1 MQNVS
6 AMDRRTFV
14 AGAAATA
21 AATVLAGATAH
32 AARAEET
39 GEPEVYDIAE
49 TVDVDVVVVGAG
61 ISGFAAAV
69 ESAELGGKV
78 LLLEKLATLGGDG
91 SYTFGPSGFNTRY
104 SKALGIELDPREA
117 CIEEQHV
124 FNFIP
129 NCHFYLDMAEASSDN
144 IDWVVDHG
152 VVISDI
158 VDNFKGGNPTAH
170 YWGEHGGEVDPVNGR
185 RGYGYVYTEG
195 MTAACEKLG
204 VEIRT
209 ECPAIDIIKDG
220 DAVVGV
226 IAQNAA
232 GEYIQVN
239 AKAVILGTGGI
250 CGSKEL
256 MARMGRTNEAL
267 YPWTF
272 CPGCTGDGYTLAMK
286 AGAFDMFRNVGFI
299 EQPCFAEMGLAE
311 NKAREE
317 GLGMEYFPNRND
329 NHPIYN
335 IIKYG
340 KCIWVNEEGER
351 FADECCAHPDG
362 GVAMWATAAFESQ
375 IHAFAFF
382 DNYVATELLGQ
393 ECMDFLMGAN
403 DYNTKFTGETV
414 EEIAEAMG
422 VPADKL
428 QATID
433 RYNEMVAEGKDS
445 DFGKREDAL
454 LPIGDGPYYAT
465 YMCSTPT
472 ASFGGVRINRNMQA
486 ADIEW
491 KPIPGLYV
499 VGVDSFPFYTQIYY
513 YQLPGSAVA
522 FELHSGLVAARHAA
536 ANR

>member
-1 MQNVS
+1 MDQVM
-6 AMDRRTFV
+6 MDRRSFV
-14 AGAAATA
+14 TGAAAGAAG
-21 AATVLAGATAH
+21 VLAGATAF
-32 AARAEET
+32 AAKAQET
-39 GEPEVYDIAE
+39 GEPQAYDISE
-49 TVDVDVVVVGAG
+49 TIDVDVVVVGAG

-69 ESAELGGKV
+69 ESAELGAKV
-78 LLLEKLATLGGDG
+78 LLLEKLSTLGGDG
-91 SYTFGPSGFNTRY
+91 NYTFGPSGFDTRY
-104 SKALGIELDPREA
+104 SKAAGIEFDYREA
-117 CIEEQHV
+117 CIEEQHR

-129 NCHFYLDMAEASSDN
+129 NARYYLDMAAASSDN
-144 IDWVVDHG
+144 IDWCVDHG
-152 VVISDI
+152 AVISSI
-158 VDNFKGGNPTAH
+158 VDNFKGGHPTAH
-170 YWGEHGGEVDPVNGR
+170 YWGEHGGEVDPVIGR
-185 RGYGYVYTEG
+185 SGYGYVYTEA
-195 MTAACEKLG
+195 MTASCEKLG

-209 ECPAIDIIKDG
+209 ETPAIDIVMDG
-220 DAVVGV
+220 KAVVGV

-232 GEYIQVN
+232 GEFIQVN

-256 MARMGRTNEAL
+256 MARLGRANEVL

-272 CPGCTGDGYTLAMK
+272 CPGCTGDGYTLSMK
-286 AGAFDMFRNVGFI
+286 AGAFDNFSYVGII

-311 NKAREE
+311 AKARDE

-340 KCIWVNEEGER
+340 KCIWVNEQGER
-351 FADECCAHPDG
+351 FCDEACAHPDG
-362 GVAMWATAAFESQ
+362 GVATWATAAFCSQ
-375 IHAFAFF
+375 VKAFAFF
-382 DNYVATELLGQ
+382 DAFVADELLGK

-403 DYNTKFTGETV
+403 EHNTKFTGETI

-433 RYNEMVAEGKDS
+433 RYNAMVAEGKDS

-472 ASFGGVRINRNMQA
+472 ASFGGVRITRNMQA
-486 ADIEW
+486 ADGDW
-491 KPIPGLYV
+491 NPIPGLYV
-499 VGVDSFPFYTQIYY
+499 VGCDSFPFYTQIYY
-513 YQLPGSAVA
+513 YQLPGGGVA
-522 FELHSGLVAARHAA
+522 FELHSGLTAARHAV
-536 ANR
+536 ANM